1 MDFEQKEQVN
11 HPSHYNIG
19 KIEVADAIHDWKLD
33 FFRGNVVKYV
43 VRAGHKDQ
51 SKELEDLKKA
61 KWYLE
66 YSIAMLEKESARGQ
80 YMLTGALLKKN
91 KQKKFSQLS
100 ICKSTY
106 YLIIIRKF
114 VVLEKK
120 IHTTISSRKTIDF
133 QRKTQYN
140 IVEEKERRS

>member
-11 HPSHYNIG
+11 HPSHYNVG

-43 VRAGHKDQ
+43 ARAGHKDK

-66 YSIAMLEKESARGQ
+66 YSISTLEKESARGQ
-80 YMLTGALLKKN
+80 YILTSAPSKKTNKKN
-91 KQKKFSQLS
+91 SYNFLFEKAH
-100 ICKSTY
+100 ST
-106 YLIIIRKF
+106 
-114 VVLEKK
+114 
-120 IHTTISSRKTIDF
+120 
-133 QRKTQYN
+133 
-140 IVEEKERRS
+140 

>member
-80 YMLTGALLKKN
+80 YMLTGALLKKTN
-91 KQKKFSQLS
+91 
-100 ICKSTY
+100 
-106 YLIIIRKF
+106 
-114 VVLEKK
+114 KK
-120 IHTTISSRKTIDF
+120 ILTTF
-133 QRKTQYN
+133 YL
-140 IVEEKERRS
+140 